1 MTLWSEAGDQ
11 VSFIGRILKREQ
23 KVVKAK
29 MIEATS
35 SFSAYN
41 GDAYSNDIFREAV
54 DSVARNAGKL
64 KGSHIV
70 RYHDQGRT
78 AGDAHLNRL
87 LQVRPNQ
94 LMSSYDFIYNMVT
107 KLFLYNNS
115 FAYIDRDDRG
125 NVVGF
130 YPIGAVH
137 VDIVSDLAGRL
148 FCSFSLKDGTK
159 VHLPYCD
166 IIHLRR
172 FFKDDLLG
180 ADNSAIA
187 PGLELAQTQND
198 GIIAGIK
205 SGASIRGILKF
216 TQLLSPEKLKKEK
229 EAFVADYLQ
238 IGNDGGVVAV
248 DEKMTYEPIESKPVI
263 LNADQAKAIRDKI
276 FDYVGTSEAIV
287 SSSYTEDQFSAF
299 YESTV
304 EPIATAL
311 SQEMTAKVFTERE
324 LSFGN
329 EIIFESGRLQFTSN
343 STKVNLI
350 AQLMPMGLLTINQ
363 ALEILNLPA
372 VTDGDRRLQALNMI
386 DADQANEYQLKR
398 KVGDQ
403 DDA

>member
-1 MTLWSEAGDQ
+1 M
-11 VSFIGRILKREQ
+11 SFIGKILGRDR
-23 KVVKAK
+23 KVIKAK
-29 MIEATS
+29 MIEATT

-41 GDAYSNDIFREAV
+41 GDAYSNDVFREAV
-54 DSVARNAGKL
+54 DSIARNAGKL
-64 KGSHIV
+64 KGSHVV
-70 RYHDQGRT
+70 RYPDHKQEI
-78 AGDAHLNRL
+78 GDSRLNRL
-87 LQVRPNQ
+87 LQVRPNP

-107 KLFLYNNS
+107 KLFLFNNS
-115 FAYIDRDDRG
+115 FAFIDRNDRG
-125 NVVGF
+125 DVVGF

-137 VDIVSDLAGRL
+137 VDIVTDQIGRL
-148 FCSFSLKDGTK
+148 FCSFSLRDGSK
-159 VHLPYCD
+159 VHLPYSD

-205 SGASIRGILKF
+205 SGATIRGILKF

-238 IGNDGGVVAV
+238 IGNDGGVIAV
-248 DEKMTYEPIESKPVI
+248 DEKMTYEPIESKPLI

-276 FDYVGTSEAIV
+276 FDYVGTSEQIV

-299 YESTV
+299 YESTI

-324 LSFGN
+324 MSFGN

-350 AQLMPMGLLTINQ
+350 AQLMPMGLLTVNQ

-372 VTDGDRRLQALNMI
+372 VADGDRRLQALNMI
-386 DADQANEYQLKR
+386 DADQANAYQLNLK
-398 KVGDQ
+398 KKDGDQ
-403 DDA
+403 K

>member
-1 MTLWSEAGDQ
+1 MG
-11 VSFIGRILKREQ
+11 VFNRVFRRGN
-23 KVVKAK
+23 KVVRAK

-41 GDAYSNDIFREAV
+41 GDAYSNDVFREAV

-70 RYHDQGRT
+70 RYADHKQEI
-78 AGDAHLNRL
+78 GDSRLNRL
-87 LQVRPNQ
+87 LQIRPNP
-94 LMSSYDFIYNMVT
+94 LMSSYDFIYNLVT
-107 KLFLYNNS
+107 RLFLYNNS
-115 FAYIDRDDRG
+115 FAFIDRNDRG
-125 NVVGF
+125 DVVGL

-137 VDIVSDLAGRL
+137 VDIVTDQIGRL
-148 FCSFSLKDGTK
+148 FCCFSLKDGSK
-159 VHLPYCD
+159 VHLPYSD

-205 SGASIRGILKF
+205 SGATIRGILKF

-238 IGNDGGVVAV
+238 IGNDGGVIAV
-248 DEKMTYEPIESKPVI
+248 DEKMTYEPIESKPLI
-263 LNADQAKAIRDKI
+263 LNADQAKAVRDKI
-276 FDYVGTSEAIV
+276 FDYVGTSEQIV

-299 YESTV
+299 YESTI

-311 SQEMTAKVFTERE
+311 SQEMTAKVFTDRE
-324 LSFGN
+324 MSFGN

-386 DADQANEYQLKR
+386 DADQANAYQLNLK
-398 KVGDQ
+398 KKDGDQ
-403 DDA
+403 K

>member
-1 MTLWSEAGDQ
+1 M
-11 VSFIGRILKREQ
+11 SFIGRILRRDQ

-64 KGSHIV
+64 KGSHVV
-70 RYHDQGRT
+70 RYPDHKQEI
-78 AGDAHLNRL
+78 GDSRLNRL
-87 LQVRPNQ
+87 LQIRPNP

-107 KLFLYNNS
+107 RLFLYNNS
-115 FAYIDRDDRG
+115 FAFIDRNDRG
-125 NVVGF
+125 DVVGL

-137 VDIVSDLAGRL
+137 VDIVTDQIGRL
-148 FCSFSLKDGTK
+148 FCCFSLRDGSK
-159 VHLPYCD
+159 VHLPYSD

-205 SGASIRGILKF
+205 SGATIRGILKF

-229 EAFVADYLQ
+229 EAFVSDYLQ
-238 IGNDGGVVAV
+238 IGNDGGVIAV
-248 DEKMTYEPIESKPVI
+248 DEKMSYEPIESKPLI

-276 FDYVGTSEAIV
+276 FAYVGTSEEIV
-287 SSSYTEDQFSAF
+287 SSNYTEDQFSAF
-299 YESTV
+299 YESTI

-311 SQEMTAKVFTERE
+311 SQEMTAKVFTDRE
-324 LSFGN
+324 ISFGN

-350 AQLMPMGLLTINQ
+350 AQLMPMGLLTVNQ

-372 VTDGDRRLQALNMI
+372 VADGDRRLQALNMI
-386 DADQANEYQLKR
+386 SADHATEYQLKR
-398 KVGDQ
+398 IMKGGDPK
-403 DDA
+403 

>member
-1 MTLWSEAGDQ
+1 M
-11 VSFIGRILKREQ
+11 SFIGKILGRDR
-23 KVVKAK
+23 KVIKAK
-29 MIEATS
+29 MIEATT

-41 GDAYSNDIFREAV
+41 GDAYSNDVFREAV
-54 DSVARNAGKL
+54 DSIARNAGKL
-64 KGSHIV
+64 KGSHVV
-70 RYHDQGRT
+70 RYPDHKQEI
-78 AGDAHLNRL
+78 GDSRLNRL
-87 LQVRPNQ
+87 LQVRPNP

-107 KLFLYNNS
+107 KLFLFNNS
-115 FAYIDRDDRG
+115 FAFIDRNDRG
-125 NVVGF
+125 DVVGF

-137 VDIVSDLAGRL
+137 VDIVTDQIGRL
-148 FCSFSLKDGTK
+148 FCSFSLKDGSK
-159 VHLPYCD
+159 VHLPYSD

-205 SGASIRGILKF
+205 SGATIRGILKF

-238 IGNDGGVVAV
+238 IGNDGGVIAV
-248 DEKMTYEPIESKPVI
+248 DEKMTYEPIESKPLI

-276 FDYVGTSEAIV
+276 FDYVGTSEQIV

-299 YESTV
+299 YESTI

-311 SQEMTAKVFTERE
+311 SQEMTAKVFTDRE
-324 LSFGN
+324 MSFGN

-350 AQLMPMGLLTINQ
+350 AQLMPMGLLTVNQ

-372 VTDGDRRLQALNMI
+372 VADGDRRLQALNMI
-386 DADQANEYQLKR
+386 DADQANAYQLNLK
-398 KVGDQ
+398 KKDGDQ
-403 DDA
+403 E